1 MDSRASTRD
10 YESKNEEEHNVIKPL
25 GDLQRPNE
33 LVTFN
38 VSGRIF
44 MTTSHTLSNFPESLI
59 GTSENRRKLKRTKD
73 GDIFLDRNSSVFESI
88 LTFYQTGIFEP
99 PPQVNQ
105 NVFVSDIKFYMLIEE
120 AMQSGLQGFD
130 AISLPMPKNK
140 IQHAIW
146 SALEYP
152 NSSLFARFLS
162 IITLLVIVA
171 SIVTFCWESIP
182 EYNSSKVNL
191 DEIPTSTRQAIETL
205 NIIELFCIIYFSTE
219 ILARFLSSPEKLPF
233 LKDFLNIVD
242 IVSVVPFYVTLIFD
256 TEDNLSIYFLRAIR
270 LIRVFRI
277 FKLSRHSNEMK
288 ILGIA
293 IKESG
298 REMLVLLFFI
308 FLSVIVFSSA
318 IYYAE
323 DGAKDTKLISIPGA
337 FWWSIVTMTTVGYGD
352 VVPVTVGKMFYY
364 YLYLYTNM
372 PISRNKLGI

>member
-1 MDSRASTRD
+1 MDSRALTRD
-10 YESKNEEEHNVIKPL
+10 YESKNEEERNAIKPL
-25 GDLQRPNE
+25 GDHQRPNE

-44 MTTSHTLSNFPESLI
+44 VTTSHTLSSFPDSLI

-73 GDIFLDRNSSVFESI
+73 GEIFLDRNSLVFESI

-99 PPQVNQ
+99 PSQINQ

-130 AISLPMPKNK
+130 DVLPIPMPKNK

-146 SALEYP
+146 SVLEYP
-152 NSSLFARFLS
+152 DSSIFARILS
-162 IITLLVIVA
+162 IVTMLVIVA
-171 SIVTFCWESIP
+171 SIVTFCWESVP
-182 EYNSSKVNL
+182 EYNASKVNL
-191 DEIPTSTRQAIETL
+191 DEIPASTRQIIETL
-205 NIIELFCIIYFSTE
+205 NIVELICIIYFSIE
-219 ILARFLSSPEKLPF
+219 ILTRFLSSPEKITF

-242 IVSVVPFYVTLIFD
+242 IVSVAPFYITLIFD
-256 TEDNLSIYFLRAIR
+256 TEGNLSIYFLRAIR

-277 FKLSRHSNEMK
+277 FKLSRHSSEMK
-288 ILGIA
+288 ILGVA

-298 REMLVLLFFI
+298 RELVVLLFFI

-352 VVPVTVGKMFYY
+352 VVPVTIGKMMF
-364 YLYLYTNM
+364 
-372 PISRNKLGI
+372 S